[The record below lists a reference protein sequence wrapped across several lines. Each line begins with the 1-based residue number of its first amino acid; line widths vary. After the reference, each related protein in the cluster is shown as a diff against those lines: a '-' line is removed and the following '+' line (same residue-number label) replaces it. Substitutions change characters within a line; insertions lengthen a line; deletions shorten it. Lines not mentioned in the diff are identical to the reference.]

1 MGEDGGKGDGEGG
14 NDVEG
19 IRSCVESFRV
29 LSEDDERGG
38 GLESSRRSASGS
50 SGPLS
55 GINSGV

>member
-29 LSEDDERGG
+29 LSEDDELG